1 MVFNS
6 ISFLLFLVIMVTL
19 YWALPRRPRLWLLC
33 LGSLFFYG
41 VWRIEYVGIVLL
53 SAATDYGVSLR
64 LGVEE
69 RPGRRKSLLMVSLFV
84 NLGLLFYFKYL
95 KFVVGN
101 AVSLMTLFGIEMEVP
116 HLDIILPLGI
126 SFYTF
131 QTISY
136 TVDVYRGFIKPE
148 KDFVLYLDYVMFFP
162 QLVAGPILRASEV
175 IHQIDSRPPFYLTM
189 FIDGIKRILMGLFL
203 KCVLADTIADMVD
216 GGFAVAPEML
226 GGLDVWTLAFM
237 FGFQIYFD
245 FSAYS
250 HIAIGCAKLMGISFP
265 ENFDFPYISSSPRDF
280 WKRWHI
286 SLSSWIRDYLYLP
299 LAKTRVEDRS
309 TGGLAVA
316 VEADA
321 AHRPAPGSY
330 MYALFMTWLIM
341 GFWHGA
347 NWTFAAWGLYQAL
360 TITAY
365 RGIRPLVASWPRL
378 VRQCGGFM
386 LTLPTMML
394 GWIFFRA
401 SSLSHALT
409 MLGKVISPTTYE
421 SLGMRENIYLV
432 AAILLVGVLIAYGV
446 REWYRRTHKR
456 WCIAKMIGETAF
468 YVVVLVMVFIFFRPI
483 HQFIYFQF

>member
-6 ISFLLFLVIMVTL
+6 LSFILFLVITVSL
-19 YWALPRRPRLWLLC
+19 YWVLPRRPRLWLIC
-33 LGSLFFYG
+33 LASLFFYG
-41 VWRIEYVGIVLL
+41 VWRVEYIGIVLL
-53 SAATDYGVSLR
+53 SAVTDYCVSLR
-64 LGVEE
+64 LGVESK
-69 RPGRRKSLLMVSLFV
+69 PGKRKMLLLISLLV

-95 KFVVGN
+95 NFVVGN
-101 AVSLMTLFGIEMEVP
+101 AVSLLTLCGVEVKIP
-116 HLDIILPLGI
+116 QLDIILPLGI

-148 KDFVLYLDYVMFFP
+148 RDFILYLDYVMFFP

-175 IHQIDSRPPFYLTM
+175 IHQIAERPPFDLLL
-189 FIDGIKRILMGLFL
+189 FIEGIKRILMGLFL
-203 KCVLADTIADMVD
+203 KCVLADTIAGMVD
-216 GGFAVAPEML
+216 GGFAVEPGML

-250 HIAIGCAKLMGISFP
+250 HIAIGCAKLMGITFP

-299 LAKTRVEDRS
+299 LAKARVEDRS

-316 VEADA
+316 VDSDA

-330 MYALFMTWLIM
+330 LYALFMTWLIM

-360 TITAY
+360 SIAVY
-365 RGIRPLVASWPRL
+365 RWIKPMVAAWPGS
-378 VRQCGGFM
+378 VRKFGGFF
-386 LTLPTMML
+386 LTLPAMML

-401 SSLSHALT
+401 ASLGHAIT
-409 MLGKVISPTTYE
+409 MFGKVLSPSTYG

-432 AAILLVGVLIAYGV
+432 AALLLSGILIAYGV
-446 REWYRRTHKR
+446 REWYRRTAGK
-456 WCIAKMIGETAF
+456 WQVMKMAGETGF
-468 YVVVLVMVFIFFRPI
+468 YAVVVAMVFVFLRPI
-483 HQFIYFQF
+483 QQFIYFQF